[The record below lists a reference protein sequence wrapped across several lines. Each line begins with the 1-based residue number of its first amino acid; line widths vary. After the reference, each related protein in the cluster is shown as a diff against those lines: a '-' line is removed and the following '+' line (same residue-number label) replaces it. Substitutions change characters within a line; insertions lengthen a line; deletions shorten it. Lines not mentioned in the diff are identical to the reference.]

1 VTMSDGPMNGL
12 LLGASGGFDNDEAI
26 RYLEVRPPAAV

>member
-1 VTMSDGPMNGL
+1 MPDNPMNGL